1 MPSVRLDDWHCFIME
16 VLVPEDVKVVRNSGD
31 TECKMNVDS
40 NVEKLADWMKAKVR
54 TKNSNGKFDV
64 DVMLQNMVENI
75 GDGQINANGLLMQA
89 QLQLADLEKER
100 ATKWGEEFEMLMN
113 SRQPFEKTK
122 DNVVMFLSGKA
133 DIANL
138 DLRIKK
144 KKAYIENLKGFADAV
159 RYYPKNVQ
167 TILDLN
173 SLAVE
178 SGRQGLIDLDRK
190 PED

>member
-1 MPSVRLDDWHCFIME
+1 MPDE
-16 VLVPEDVKVVRNSGD
+16 VKVITPPTDENGQI
-31 TECKMNVDS
+31 NVDD
-40 NVEKLADWMKAKVR
+40 NIEKLADWMKDKVR
-54 TKNSNGKFDV
+54 TKNKKGKFDV
-64 DVMLQNMVENI
+64 DIMLQNMVENI

-89 QLQLADLEKER
+89 QLQLADMEDDLAK
-100 ATKWGEEFEMLMN
+100 KWAKQFEILMN

-122 DNVVMFLSGKA
+122 DNVTMYLSGKEEIA
-133 DIANL
+133 DLN
-138 DLRIKK
+138 LRIKK

-178 SGRQGLIDLDRK
+178 SGKKGLIDLDSVA
-190 PED
+190 EDENNG

>member
-1 MPSVRLDDWHCFIME
+1 MPE
-16 VLVPEDVKVVRNSGD
+16 NVKVIQHPADENGQVNL
-31 TECKMNVDS
+31 DS
-40 NVEKLADWMKAKVR
+40 NIEKLADWMKDKVR
-54 TKNSNGKFDV
+54 TKNKKGKFDV
-64 DVMLQNMVENI
+64 DIMLENMLENI

-89 QLQLADLEKER
+89 QIQLADLEKER
-100 ATKWGEEFEMLMN
+100 VALWAEEFEKLMN

-122 DNVVMFLSGKA
+122 DNVTMFLSGKEA
-133 DIANL
+133 IAKL

-144 KKAYIENLKGFADAV
+144 KRAYIENLKGFADAV

-178 SGRQGLIDLDRK
+178 SGKQGLIDLDSEEGEGK
-190 PED
+190 